1 MASDTRPVNTDSFT
15 NSTSELS
22 PISWVRSDPE
32 QRLAFRGGRFTRVNT
47 WCALLLGVIF
57 STCFYTALYLMHNS
71 YLAVT
76 FTQRG
81 PIPYCIAFFFF
92 WSVAILILKFF
103 KLRLQR
109 RALQMVV
116 VPENPEFVLSPLTV
130 DDVIGRMYQV
140 VDDPKHFTLLNRIYV
155 ALANLRNLGRVTDVD
170 EILETQAGSDESV
183 METSYSLL
191 QGFVWAI
198 PVLGFIGTVQGLS
211 AAIGGF
217 GSVLA
222 TTEELNQV
230 KDALKDVTGG
240 LSVAFETTMQGL
252 VAALIV
258 QLLLTAIKKSEEEF
272 LDSCSEY
279 CVRNVVSR
287 LRLMP
292 YESREES

>member
-1 MASDTRPVNTDSFT
+1 MASDTHPVNTDSFT

-57 STCFYTALYLMHNS
+57 STCFYTALYLMPNS

>member
-1 MASDTRPVNTDSFT
+1 MASDSHPLPTENAV
-15 NSTSELS
+15 TSEPAPL
-22 PISWVRSDPE
+22 SWVRSDPE
-32 QRLAFRGGRFTRVNT
+32 QRLAFHGARFTRVNT
-47 WCALLLGVIF
+47 WCALLIGVIF
-57 STCFYTALYLMHNS
+57 TTGFYTLFYLAPGS

-81 PIPYCIAFFFF
+81 PIPYCIALFFF
-92 WSVAILILKFF
+92 WSLAILLLKFL

-109 RALQMVV
+109 RVLQLVV

-130 DDVIGRMYQV
+130 EDVIGRIYQV
-140 VDDPKHFTLLNRIYV
+140 VDDPRHFTLFNRINV
-155 ALANLRNLGRVTDVD
+155 ALANLRNLGRVADVD
-170 EILETQAGSDESV
+170 EILQTQAGSDESV
-183 METSYSLL
+183 METSYSLI

-222 TTEELNQV
+222 TTEELSQV

-258 QLLLTAIKKSEEEF
+258 QLLLTALKKSEEEF
-272 LDSCSEY
+272 LDACSEY
-279 CVRNVVSR
+279 CVRNIVGR

-292 YESREES
+292 YETRDDA